1 MFMRSKAES
10 MRASKQVI
18 NELKG
23 KINVYIRYTRVR
35 MLVNK

>member
-1 MFMRSKAES
+1 MFMRSEAES
-10 MRASKQVI
+10 VGVSKQVI

-23 KINVYIRYTRVR
+23 KINVYVRYMRVR